1 MNLDETVNVSVRFS
15 WELMGEVIL
24 DHKGSLAFP
33 RMQFP
38 WDGGGVYRITGRRP
52 IETTSAYDRRSRWF
66 FYIGQSRDIP
76 ARLNKYRNPGPN
88 QATNIRVN
96 EALRAELRQGTRI
109 SLSVAREM
117 RIKVGKE
124 WRDLD
129 TGSTIQR
136 TLAESAALMQAYATE
151 DLGDVDILNKG
162 LDDSVDR
169 EFKDAPWP

>member
-1 MNLDETVNVSVRFS
+1 
-15 WELMGEVIL
+15 
-24 DHKGSLAFP
+24 
-33 RMQFP
+33 
-38 WDGGGVYRITGRRP
+38 
-52 IETTSAYDRRSRWF
+52 
-66 FYIGQSRDIP
+66 
-76 ARLNKYRNPGPN
+76 
-88 QATNIRVN
+88 
-96 EALRAELRQGTRI
+96 
-109 SLSVAREM
+109 M